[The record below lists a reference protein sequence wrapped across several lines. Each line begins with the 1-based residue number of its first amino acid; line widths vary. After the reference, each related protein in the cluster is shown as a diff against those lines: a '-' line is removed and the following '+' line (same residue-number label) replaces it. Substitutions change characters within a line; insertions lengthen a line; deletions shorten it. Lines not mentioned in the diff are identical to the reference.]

1 MDTKAAYQKKMQAQL
16 DEWNAKIAALQAR
29 ADKKAAE
36 GEIEVYRNLDH
47 LKAKRDEMTAKL
59 KELEA
64 AGEGSWESLKTSV
77 AAAAEKF
84 KTKLD
89 DLFARG

>member
-16 DEWNAKIAALQAR
+16 DEWNAKIDELQAR

-36 GEIEVYRNLDH
+36 GEIEVYRHLDH
-47 LKAKRDEMTAKL
+47 LKAKRDEVVAKM
-59 KELEA
+59 KGMES
-64 AGEGSWESLKTSV
+64 AGEGSWESLKASV
-77 AAAAEKF
+77 SDAAEKF
-84 KTKLD
+84 KVKLD